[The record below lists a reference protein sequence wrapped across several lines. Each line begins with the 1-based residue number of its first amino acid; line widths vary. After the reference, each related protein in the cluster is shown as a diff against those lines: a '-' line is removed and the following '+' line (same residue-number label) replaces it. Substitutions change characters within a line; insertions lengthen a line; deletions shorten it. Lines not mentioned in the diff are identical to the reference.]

1 MMHELKYMKTQL
13 MDCVKGQLS
22 HLETVDAKELGE
34 VVDMIKDIAET
45 EYYCSIVKAMEEK
58 EEPWRHEKREGK
70 MYYPGSRGMH
80 EDAPHMS
87 GVGGPAWHE
96 YPMVP
101 DFSMKDYREG
111 RSGSTRK
118 MYMEHKELHHP
129 KEIKM
134 KDLENYMHE
143 LSTDITEM
151 ISDAS
156 PEEKQLLKQKLTTLA
171 TKLD

>member
-1 MMHELKYMKTQL
+1 MMHRLGCMKEQLISCVENEL
-13 MDCVKGQLS
+13 G

-34 VVDMIKDIAET
+34 VIDMIKDIAET
-45 EYYCSIVKAMEEK
+45 EYYCSIVEAMEGK
-58 EEPWRHEKREGK
+58 ENPKHRERYEGK

-87 GVGGPAWHE
+87 GVGGPMWHE
-96 YPMVP
+96 YPLVP
-101 DFSMKDYREG
+101 DFGMKDYREG

-118 MYMEHKELHHP
+118 MYMEHKELHQP
-129 KEIKM
+129 KEVKM
-134 KDLENYMHE
+134 KELEKYMHE